1 MDGRQHVRSIG
12 RFGPLTPD
20 QARLRARAILL
31 NPAAPPEGDS
41 FSVMVER
48 YLAQRRQRLR
58 ISTLV
63 EMERHLRKHSAAL
76 ARLKLEAITRR
87 DIAGVLAQHPG
98 IVRNRIRG
106 SLLAMFNWAIREG
119 LIERNPVAGT
129 GKLEERARERVLSE
143 AEIRQLWHALPSG
156 DYGRI
161 VKLLVLTGQR
171 REEIARLRWD
181 EIDGDRIVLPAAR
194 TKNKRE
200 HTLLLSKQ
208 ALAILGE
215 RAEGSVFNFK
225 NWDRAKARLD
235 RALGFAPWCLHDLR
249 RTMATGCAE
258 LGIAPHIIEAILNH
272 QSGHKASVAGVYNR
286 ARYIEPMRDALMR
299 WADHVEQITRS

>member
-1 MDGRQHVRSIG
+1 MQGKINLTSIRSLRGWLWDTALVGFGARKQLQGTFFYVRYRVDGRQHVRSIG

-143 AEIRQLWHALPSG
+143 AEIRQLWHALPSA
-156 DYGRI
+156 
-161 VKLLVLTGQR
+161 TM
-171 REEIARLRWD
+171 
-181 EIDGDRIVLPAAR
+181 
-194 TKNKRE
+194 
-200 HTLLLSKQ
+200 
-208 ALAILGE
+208 GE
-215 RAEGSVFNFK
+215 SSSFWF
-225 NWDRAKARLD
+225 
-235 RALGFAPWCLHDLR
+235 
-249 RTMATGCAE
+249 
-258 LGIAPHIIEAILNH
+258 
-272 QSGHKASVAGVYNR
+272 
-286 ARYIEPMRDALMR
+286 
-299 WADHVEQITRS
+299 